1 MLPPILRPRVP
12 AGLRTPR
19 FQRPAASDRVHAI
32 DKGNGMDT
40 SAVFAKIVALIGGLA
55 LQWRKLQG
63 AQPQPAWGSAAVVP
77 AAKPQG
83 ALPTL
88 KMPTAR
94 GWDQGQKPVA
104 AAGLKV
110 NAFATGLKHPRW
122 IYVLPDGG
130 VLIAESNQIA
140 GPIRSVFSYAM
151 QATMRR
157 ARALGV
163 SANRITLLRD
173 RDADGVAET
182 REAFMEGLSQ
192 PFGMSLIGDTFYV
205 GNTDGVVAFPYVAG
219 ADRIT
224 ASGRKL
230 VSFKPSGHWTRSLL
244 PSPDGK
250 KLYAGV
256 GSLTN
261 IADEGME
268 AEEGRAAV
276 YELDLSSGSSRI
288 FAAGLRNPVGL
299 AWEPTTGVLWTVV
312 NERDGLGDETPPD
325 YLTSVRDGGFYG
337 WPYCYWGQTVDDR
350 VPQDAAMVAKAIKPD
365 YALGGHTASLGLCWM
380 PAGTLPGFPDGMAI
394 GQHGSW
400 NRSTLSG
407 YKVVFVPFENGRP
420 SGPARD
426 ILSGFLAP
434 DESHSYGRP
443 VGVTLGPDNSLL
455 VADDVGDVIWRVTGV

>member
-1 MLPPILRPRVP
+1 MTMSSIMARL
-12 AGLRTPR
+12 
-19 FQRPAASDRVHAI
+19 
-32 DKGNGMDT
+32 
-40 SAVFAKIVALIGGLA
+40 VALIGGVA

-63 AQPQPAWGSAAVVP
+63 AAPAPAWGSAPVVP
-77 AAKPQG
+77 EAKPQG
-83 ALPTL
+83 TLPTL
-88 KMPTAR
+88 KMPSAR
-94 GWDQGQKPVA
+94 GWSDGQKPIA
-104 AAGLKV
+104 APGLKV
-110 NAFATGLKHPRW
+110 NAFATDLKHPRW
-122 IYVLPDGG
+122 INVLPNGD

-140 GPIRSVFSYAM
+140 GPPRSVFHYAM

-157 ARALGV
+157 ARALGD
-163 SANRITLLRD
+163 SANRITLFRD
-173 RDADGVAET
+173 PDGDGVAEI
-182 REAFMEGLSQ
+182 RETFMEGLNQ
-192 PFGMSLIGDTFYV
+192 PFGMALVGDTFYV

-219 ADRIT
+219 ANNIT
-224 ASGRKL
+224 APGKKL

-256 GSLTN
+256 GSLSN
-261 IADEGME
+261 IAEGGM
-268 AEEGRAAV
+268 AVEEGRAAI
-276 YELDLSSGSSRI
+276 YELDLASGSSRI
-288 FAAGLRNPVGL
+288 FAGGLRNAVGM

-350 VPQDAAMVAKAIKPD
+350 VPQDAAMVAKAITPD

-380 PAGTLPGFPDGMAI
+380 PAGTLPGFPEGMAI

-407 YKVVFVPFENGRP
+407 YRLVFVPFANGRP
-420 SGPARD
+420 AGPARD

-434 DESHSYGRP
+434 DEKESYGRP
-443 VGVTLGPDNSLL
+443 VGVMLGPDGRSLL
-455 VADDVGDVIWRVTGV
+455 MADDVGDVIWRVTGA